1 MFLIYRACMNE
12 NSYNMRI
19 LAAAQGAEVD
29 LNEDWYDPEP
39 PEMIGASNINSIP
52 FGLGYEE
59 Q

>member
-1 MFLIYRACMNE
+1 
-12 NSYNMRI
+12 MRI
-19 LAAAQGAEVD
+19 LAASQGAEVD